1 MGSPHSSIF
10 FLESSYNGVVKVNFD
25 AFETDSH
32 IVGFGFV
39 TRDHEGEI
47 LTATTASL
55 FDVFSPVIAEA

>member
-1 MGSPHSSIF
+1 M
-10 FLESSYNGVVKVNFD
+10 ESSYNGVVKVNFD